1 MIFSLSFTIRKF
13 ESDTNTK
20 IPEILSH
27 TKYNMGYI
35 SLWENKFKQI
45 QITDAFKN
53 HSKLSIYLSKFE
65 DLNNNTRK
73 RLTT

>member
-35 SLWENKFKQI
+35 SL
-45 QITDAFKN
+45 
-53 HSKLSIYLSKFE
+53 
-65 DLNNNTRK
+65 
-73 RLTT
+73 